1 MRKIRLKRVI
11 SLFML
16 VLMMI
21 TQTVSFLPDKVS
33 AAQTGVDRT
42 CDTAEVGK
50 NLTLTVNMG
59 SERREFKLKDNDT
72 QIDMSGIA
80 PDTITGVDFKL
91 DFSVLKPS
99 YGANVRSLKGGDYIS
114 YDFASAGFILPNV
127 ESKEIVSASNEVI
140 GTYSIKDGVFTMVF
154 SDVVNAENSNDNIGG
169 NVSFRANVDL
179 DKCNSEHESKYNLY
193 GDGASQTAEI
203 IFGKMTSEISGVD
216 VTGKFNPEDTTVVWT
231 ISAGTN
237 NKGTNLNGADLD
249 VSFDSGKLKY
259 KEAYIMVG
267 GEKVPVELP
276 GSNGKY
282 TYRVTDS
289 VKDGLTN
296 VSVDTSAP
304 FKLYVVTNVDAL
316 DSDFNSGA
324 DAVAEREL
332 TCELKQGEMKLGVD
346 PTNASNSSKAVVTL
360 NRPHIAKS
368 GEQVNGNEMLW
379 TLKINDTT
387 PKYVLLDSSI
397 TDEFTGMDF
406 VSGSFNVDGKNIKEG
421 SSELGDLSV
430 KKDGDATKLVYKWPG
445 SGRIDKEIIITY
457 KTKIDTTGNYADK
470 EVKNKV
476 YLNGSWPT
484 GGSGTG
490 EPVNYGMP
498 PVTEEFQYVF
508 LSEKAKVISNGTKDK
523 GIVEWTIKP
532 SSRDDSWNEAEIVT
546 SNGEGQKVI
555 AGSDKYGITVS
566 YDSKEYTESEL
577 IEKGYLVRNA
587 DETLTFNLPHSEFEN
602 LGKVVIKYYTVVP
615 EFYQSNGTEV
625 TANGN
630 STLTLKT
637 DASANDAKLSVSQSA
652 KAVLTNDMLSI
663 KGKRYY
669 EKDSLK
675 PEIKYTVT
683 VNKNGIKVDKDT
695 EVVED
700 LENLVSNLI
709 QGDQVTPIGADEWKL
724 IPDSISVDGSTD
736 VEAKVD
742 GKNIVVKYLKDS
754 SDTFS
759 VSYRIALTDE
769 AEQKYLLHSDKGG
782 VGGIIQTEVT
792 SKIEGVSSTTGET
805 KCVINATAKNE
816 VSQENPLVDN
826 SFLKKSSKATETG
839 ADWRIEINPNG
850 TKLSGAQIIDVI
862 SKDLQLDYG
871 SVKLYKATHKEG
883 ELGLTET
890 EEVPFVKNG
899 VPGKD
904 IEPSDVGSLELH
916 VSLPDGNDAYVL
928 TYSTRLTKGVAKVSN
943 TAKFKNGSNEESHAN
958 VCEFSDAAAGFLTK
972 VAHFK
977 VVKKDSISKKPIKNV
992 LFGLYSIDA
1001 GEKKMVSGPA
1011 FSDEN
1016 GCVTFY
1022 GVTVGTKK
1030 LYVRE
1035 MKGVDDY
1042 ETVDEDANVYFI
1054 GDATEKGLHDLTT
1067 SNGTIL
1073 NSRKKVGTFEF
1084 TKTYQNADAEKA
1096 ANFKSEFKLFI
1107 IGEAGREVPVY
1118 ATEETDGSFKYAQGM
1133 TEKLPTSVGVID
1145 TTLAEADAKNT
1156 FSVIGQ
1162 SNLKFTNLPWG
1173 DYVLRETTTK
1183 SGYSLA
1189 NDVKFTVD
1197 KDGTVTANE
1206 PITNVDG
1213 AYTLENKQIT
1223 MHLVKEAENGIS
1235 LDGCELAV
1243 YKTEAD
1249 AKSGSDENI
1258 VLDPR
1263 DNSTKLMFK
1272 ANSSEGEF
1280 KDIDALESRAEFVVP
1295 ELPGPT
1301 DGATSVTYY
1310 IGEKTAPTDSRLA
1323 LVRPVPVTV
1332 NLKGDIT
1339 YDTPAKKIGD
1349 DRSIVLKD
1357 RVVTAKVL
1365 KRDQFDAAVSGAT
1378 IELQEFKDDSYE
1390 TIDSFETTTAA
1401 KTIEL
1406 RREGKYRLVETALP
1420 AGYVSASH
1428 SDMDGEYTKVEF
1440 KTDKYGTITVSD
1452 LGNNTAIKNTTDTY
1466 LKKLLNS
1473 YTNGTFVLKNEK
1485 IIGQAGFI
1493 KYSNQK
1499 DASGKNEAFKH
1510 AKATFDLYACDD
1522 MEKSN
1527 ARPVVYADKNVSIET
1542 DSEGRVSTGAVSGLK
1557 LEQGYYFFRETTT
1570 ESDYVLGSDVD
1581 TDVFEVNASNRY
1593 TYDSKG
1599 MLTKEIE
1606 VTKNGGKVVNDCIAA
1621 FVVVE
1626 KVDQDDNPI
1635 PGVTFKL
1642 SGAGDD
1648 LTQKTYS
1655 EAKTVSGAETNGSM
1669 LSVSAKKGE
1678 AVFANLHVGTYTL
1691 TETIPTD
1698 GFKRDTTVH
1707 TVTVSQDGAVTLDGE
1722 SIPLKDGKRIARLK
1736 VVNEKNSFTVT
1747 KDREEGATNS
1757 LKGTR
1762 FAVYDTKDMTRPLK
1776 ELSVSDDTESGR
1788 VIRFSGVIVP
1798 VSNPMKDIEHTYLVK
1813 EVVPADGYTLSA
1825 EMYVRMNFEGELFA
1839 SLDNEN
1845 YQKVEGN
1852 NLLVVNKL
1860 NAFSV
1865 SMNDRETK
1873 AKLTNPADDWKLTI
1887 TPKDGS
1893 KFSDGSK
1900 TSKAITDTKN
1910 DFKGILV
1917 PGSEYELKEIN
1928 VPTGYIRFKDVATV
1942 SVNNNGV
1949 ISVKGDSDRFSV
1961 TDNHIEVLN
1970 EKNSLSIVKTGV
1982 PGHSV
1987 NGTGFKLTPVVGTFA
2002 DGSAN
2007 PVSFEM
2013 VESDNGVS
2021 GISEIYNGF
2030 KGMLKTDA
2038 VYELEEVV
2046 AADSYVAGDN
2056 LFIKI
2061 DEEGIISVSS
2071 KVDDDFSEALY
2082 AVNGRGKNII
2092 EVKNSMNS
2100 LEFITFVNAYEYGKE
2115 TDEPYAILPNAT
2127 FTLYSSYEDGVLK
2140 NPVKCK
2146 STNEKG
2152 EVVSDKDG
2160 KISITGLKAGTYY
2173 ITQTE
2178 VPVYDEEVNRV
2189 IAKETDEDTLVAV
2202 FTVSENGKVSPMKSV
2217 DGKNEFQN
2225 YLNDTVRASFSMTK
2239 VDALN
2244 NSKVL
2249 PDSTYVLY
2257 RKAKDSTVADSYA
2270 NNNTVT
2276 EYRRLLSNRTS
2287 GVRVNRVFT
2296 NKLAVSGLPNGIAPV
2311 SILGKDTVDFDEADY
2326 TEVMKVKTD
2335 KDGNIKLDGLLTGYD
2350 YVLKEVE
2357 APSGSQVSAEPI
2369 SFTFDIDKDGVIKT
2383 SLISGKGTVAKT
2395 DGHANLNVLWMEPPT
2410 VISVS
2415 KTNATGMALKGAT
2428 LRILDEKGHVV
2439 VKDFVTDG
2447 KPHDIMGVLEA
2458 GKTYTLV
2465 EVKAPEGYK
2474 IASPIKFTVK
2484 EQSIGSSEVDIE
2496 NAKTKIVMVDEL
2508 KPVSPAGKAGNGAGG
2523 VGGFISRLI
2532 KAPKT
2537 GDISSYI
2544 VFIILLLTMISSGVG
2559 ICITVRKKDL

>member
-1 MRKIRLKRVI
+1 MKKIRLKRVI

-59 SERREFKLKDNDT
+59 SERREFKLKDSDT

-91 DFSVLKPS
+91 DFNVLKPS
-99 YGANVRSLKGGDYIS
+99 YGSDVRSLKEGDYIS

-249 VSFDSGKLKY
+249 VSFDSHKLKY

-267 GEKVPVELP
+267 GEKVPVELT

-316 DSDFNSGA
+316 DSDFKSGA

-346 PTNASNSSKAVVTL
+346 PTNASNSSKAAVTL

-387 PKYVLLDSSI
+387 PKYVLLNSSI
-397 TDEFTGMDF
+397 TDEFTGMDY
-406 VSGSFNVDGKNIKEG
+406 VKGSFYVDGKNITEG
-421 SSELGDLSV
+421 SSDLGDLSV
-430 KKDGDATKLVYKWPG
+430 EKNGDETKMVYKWPG
-445 SGRIDKEIIITY
+445 TGRIDKEIVITY

-470 EVKNKV
+470 EVKNTV
-476 YLNGSWPT
+476 YLNGNWPT

-490 EPVNYGMP
+490 KPVNYGMP

-508 LSEKAKVISNGTKDK
+508 LSEKAKVISTGTKDN

-532 SSRDDSWNEAEIVT
+532 SSRDNKWNEAEIVT

-555 AGSDKYGITVS
+555 TGSDTYGITVS
-566 YDSKEYTESEL
+566 YDSKKYTESEL

-587 DETLTFNLPHSEFEN
+587 DETLTFKLPHSDSEFEN

-652 KAVLTNDMLSI
+652 KAVLTNEMLSI

-683 VNKNGIKVDKDT
+683 VNKNGIKVDTGT

-724 IPDSISVDGSTD
+724 IPESVSVDGSTD
-736 VEAKVD
+736 VEAKVV
-742 GKNIVVKYLKDS
+742 GKNIVVRYLNDS

-769 AEQKYLLHSDKGG
+769 AEVKYLLHSDKGG

-792 SKIEGVSSTTGET
+792 SKIEKGSQTIGET
-805 KCVINATAKNE
+805 KSDIKTNVKN
-816 VSQENPLVDN
+816 VTSQEDPLVDN
-826 SFLKKSSKATETG
+826 GFLKKSSVATETG

-850 TKLSGAQIIDVI
+850 TLLSGAQIIDVI

-943 TAKFKNGSNEESHAN
+943 TAKFKNGSNEESHTN

-972 VAHFK
+972 VAHYK

-992 LFGLYSIDA
+992 LFGLYS
-1001 GEKKMVSGPA
+1001 GEEKMVSGPA

-1022 GVTVGTKK
+1022 GVTVGTKN
-1030 LYVRE
+1030 LNVRE
-1035 MKGVDDY
+1035 MKGVSDY
-1042 ETVDEDANVYFI
+1042 ETVDEGVNVYSI
-1054 GDATEKGLHDLTT
+1054 GDADTKGLHDLTT

-1096 ANFKSEFKLFI
+1096 SNFKSEFKLFI

-1118 ATEETDGSFKYAQGM
+1118 ATEETDGSFKYAQGK
-1133 TEKLPTSVGVID
+1133 TEKLPTSVGVIN
-1145 TTLAEADAKNT
+1145 TTLAEAEAKYT

-1162 SNLKFTNLPWG
+1162 NSLKFTNLPWG
-1173 DYVLRETTTK
+1173 DYVLCETSTK

-1197 KDGTVTANE
+1197 KDGTVKANE

-1235 LDGCELAV
+1235 LDGCELAI
-1243 YKTEAD
+1243 YKTLED
-1249 AKSGSDENI
+1249 AKAGSDENI

-1263 DNSTKLMFK
+1263 DNTTKLSFK
-1272 ANSSEGEF
+1272 ANSKEGEF
-1280 KDIDALESRAEFVVP
+1280 GDIDDTDARAEFVVP
-1295 ELPGPT
+1295 ELPGPA
-1301 DGATSVTYY
+1301 DGAKTVTYY
-1310 IGEKTAPTDSRLA
+1310 IGEKNAPADTRLSNIS
-1323 LVRPVPVTV
+1323 PVPVTV
-1332 NLKGDIT
+1332 DLKGDIT
-1339 YDTPAKKIGD
+1339 YGTPAKRIGA
-1349 DRSIVLKD
+1349 DRVIKLTDKVIGAKVQLKD
-1357 RVVTAKVL
+1357 QL
-1365 KRDQFDAAVSGAT
+1365 DNFLPGAT
-1378 IELQEFKDDSYE
+1378 IELQKEKDGKYVAVD
-1390 TIDSFETTTAA
+1390 TFDTTAETNA
-1401 KTIEL
+1401 VEL
-1406 RREGKYRLVETALP
+1406 RREGKYRFVQTTLP
-1420 AGYVSASH
+1420 DGYVSASH
-1428 SDMDGEYTKVEF
+1428 SDKAGEYTVVEF
-1440 KTDKYGTITVSD
+1440 TTDKFGTISVSD
-1452 LGNNTAIKNTTDTY
+1452 LGNNEAIKNTTDPY
-1466 LKKLLNS
+1466 LQKLLNTYS
-1473 YTNGTFVLKNEK
+1473 NGTFVLKNEK
-1485 IIGQAGFI
+1485 ILGQAGFI

-1499 DASGKNEAFKH
+1499 DASRKNEAFKH

-1522 MEKSN
+1522 MSKAN
-1527 ARPVVYADKNVSIET
+1527 ARVVEHDGKPVSITT
-1542 DSEGRVSTGAVSGLK
+1542 DKDGRVSTNAVSGLK
-1557 LEQGYYFFRETTT
+1557 LEKGFYFFRETTT
-1570 ESDYVLGSDVD
+1570 EADYVLGSDVD
-1581 TDVFEVNASNRY
+1581 TDVFEVKASNRF
-1593 TYDSKG
+1593 TYDASG
-1599 MLTKEIE
+1599 NYTDEIE

-1626 KVDQDDNPI
+1626 KVDQNDKPI

-1642 SGAGDD
+1642 SGNGTDE
-1648 LTQKTYS
+1648 TKTTLS
-1655 EAKTVSGAETNGSM
+1655 EAKTVSGAESNGSM
-1669 LSVSAKKGE
+1669 LSVEAKKGE
-1678 AVFANLHVGTYTL
+1678 AVFANLKVGTYTL
-1691 TETIPTD
+1691 TETVPAD
-1698 GFKRDTTVH
+1698 GFKRDTSTH
-1707 TVTVSQDGAVTLDGE
+1707 TVTVSQDGTVTLDGE
-1722 SIPLKDGKRIARLK
+1722 AVNLKDGKRIARLK

-1747 KDREEGATNS
+1747 KDREAGSTNT
-1757 LKGTR
+1757 LKGTK
-1762 FAVYDTKDMTRPLK
+1762 FAIYDASDETRALK
-1776 ELSVSDDTESGR
+1776 ELTVSDDTDEAR
-1788 VIRFSGVIVP
+1788 VLRFSGVITP
-1798 VSNPMKDIEHTYLVK
+1798 VSNPTKDDAHTYIVK
-1813 EVVPADGYTLSA
+1813 EVLPADGYTLSA
-1825 EMYVRMNFEGELFA
+1825 EMYVRMNYEGELFA
-1839 SLDNEN
+1839 SLDNQNFER
-1845 YQKVEGN
+1845 VEGN
-1852 NLLVVNKL
+1852 NLVVVNKL
-1860 NAFSV
+1860 NAFSLI
-1865 SMNDRETK
+1865 MKDRETK
-1873 AKLTNPADDWKLTI
+1873 DELAAPSDDWKLSI
-1887 TPKDGS
+1887 TPKSGS
-1893 KFSDGSK
+1893 KFSNGSK
-1900 TSKAITDTKN
+1900 SSKTIDNSQKE
-1910 DFKGILV
+1910 FKGILV
-1917 PGSEYELKEIN
+1917 PGCEYEIKEIDE
-1928 VPTGYIRFKDVATV
+1928 PTGYIRFKDIATV

-1949 ISVKGDSDRFSV
+1949 VSIKSDSDRFSV
-1961 TDNHIEVLN
+1961 RDNCIEVLN
-1970 EKNSLSIVKTGV
+1970 EKNSLSVVKTGV
-1982 PGHSV
+1982 KGHSV
-1987 NGTGFKLTPVVGTFA
+1987 NGTGFSLKPVQGTFA
-2002 DGSAN
+2002 DGSTDA
-2007 PVSFEM
+2007 VSFTM
-2013 VESDNGVS
+2013 TESDGGVS

-2030 KGMLKTDA
+2030 QGMLKTD
-2038 VYELEEVV
+2038 VIYELEEII
-2046 AADSYVAGDN
+2046 AADAYVAGDN
-2056 LFIKI
+2056 TF
-2061 DEEGIISVSS
+2061 V
-2071 KVDDDFSEALY
+2071 KVDEDGKIYTSSAEDGAFSEALY
-2082 AVNGRGKNII
+2082 SDAGHVKNVI

-2100 LEFITFVNAYEYGKE
+2100 LEFTNLVNAYEYGKE

-2127 FTLYSSYEDGVLK
+2127 FTLYASYEDGVLK

-2146 STNEKG
+2146 STNAEG

-2178 VPVYDEEVNRV
+2178 VPVYDEDVNRV

-2244 NSKVL
+2244 NAKVL

-2257 RKAKDSTVADSYA
+2257 RRAKDSAVVDSYS
-2270 NNNTVT
+2270 NNTTVT

-2287 GVRVNRVFT
+2287 GISVNRVFT

-2410 VISVS
+2410 VVSVS
-2415 KTNATGMALKGAT
+2415 KTNTTGMALKGAT
-2428 LRILDEKGHVV
+2428 LRILDENGHVV

-2447 KPHDIMGVLEA
+2447 KPHDIVGVLKA
-2458 GKTYTLV
+2458 GKSYTLE

-2484 EQSIGSSEVDIE
+2484 EQSIGSSEADIE

-2508 KPVSPAGKAGNGAGG
+2508 KPVIPAGKAGNGGGG

-2537 GDISSYI
+2537 GDISNYI
-2544 VFIILLLTMISSGVG
+2544 VFMILILTMISSGVG
-2559 ICITVRKKDL
+2559 ICITLRNKDL